1 MLSHFSLVWLFVTLW
16 TIACQASLSMR
27 FSRQEYWSGYHF
39 LLQGIF
45 PTQGLNLR
53 LNWTLN
59 LEPWLNLDWIELALA
74 GRFFTTSATCKLQ
87 MYHVCVLC
95 PTVCDPMDC
104 NLSSSSVH
112 GISQARILEWL
123 AISSSRESS
132 WPRDGTHVSCGSCIA
147 GRFSFCCCCPRFIAN
162 ISHCVFFKI
171 N

>member
-16 TIACQASLSMR
+16 TIACQASSSMR
-27 FSRQEYWSGYHF
+27 FSRQEYWGGLPFPPPGYLYDSGIEPAS
-39 LLQGIF
+39 Q
-45 PTQGLNLR
+45 
-53 LNWTLN
+53 LN
-59 LEPWLNLDWIELALA
+59 LEPWLA

-87 MYHVCVLC
+87 IYNMCVLC

-104 NLSSSSVH
+104 SLSSSSVH

-132 WPRDGTHVSCGSCIA
+132 WLRDGTHVSCGSCIA
-147 GRFSFCCCCPRFIAN
+147 GRFFFCCYCPRFIEN
-162 ISHCVFFKI
+162 ISHCVFL

>member
-112 GISQARILEWL
+112 GISQVRILEWL
-123 AISSSRESS
+123 PFPSPGNLPNPGVESLS
-132 WPRDGTHVSCGSCIA
+132 PALQGDSLLLSHQGSPQFGYI
-147 GRFSFCCCCPRFIAN
+147 IL
-162 ISHCVFFKI
+162 I
-171 N
+171 